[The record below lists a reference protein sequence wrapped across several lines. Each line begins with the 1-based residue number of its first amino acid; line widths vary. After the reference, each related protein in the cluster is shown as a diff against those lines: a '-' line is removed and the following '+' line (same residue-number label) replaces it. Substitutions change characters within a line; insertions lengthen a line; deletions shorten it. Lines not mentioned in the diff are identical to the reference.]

1 MIITVETNVNLSKEK
16 VWEIFTQPN
25 HITNWNFASDDWFC
39 PSAKNNLKIG
49 EKFSYRME
57 AKDGSF
63 GFDFWGTYTEIIEF
77 QHIYSILGDGR
88 KLEVEFFE
96 ETNGIKIIERFEAE
110 NENSAELQKQG
121 WQAILNNFK
130 NYAECL

>member
-16 VWEIFTQPN
+16 VWEIFTQPK

-39 PSAKNNLKIG
+39 PSAENNLKIG